1 MLFFGAFTL
10 LVLPLFLIVCIQM
23 IKNSQLKD
31 TVFGKFLLVL
41 FYLFAALA
49 IGTGVYLVTQ
59 L

>member
-31 TVFGKFLLVL
+31 TVFGKFLLAL